1 MLSDW
6 SIVSVIFAVLFPLS
20 LVCVIV
26 ASCVAVCNVPP
37 RCVVLA
43 RTSAELLPFLLDC
56 LMVHLLLVV
65 PSLLKVGVQV
75 ASFGGGGSTTLKT
88 LDWTIRHSLSAGNVA
103 SSAGK
108 QSKMFAPGDVD
119 VDICTTMLAV
129 VQFHPSPGQ
138 FGPA

>member
-65 PSLLKVGVQV
+65 PSLLKAGVQV
-75 ASFGGGGSTTLKT
+75 ASFGGGGLTTVNT
-88 LDWTIRHSLSAGNVA
+88 LDRAISESVVAADAAARDGKHS
-103 SSAGK
+103 
-108 QSKMFAPGDVD
+108 
-119 VDICTTMLAV
+119 
-129 VQFHPSPGQ
+129 
-138 FGPA
+138 